1 LALSDWTLLV
11 QTLGQL
17 VAWAQLRSSGR
28 DGSAIADE
36 LMHFGASPDWSEHLL
51 QASVDAAQQVRADAT
66 LFNAAYDAG
75 AL

>member
-1 LALSDWTLLV
+1 LSDWTLLV

-36 LMHFGASPDWSEHLL
+36 LIDFGGRPNWSDDLL
-51 QASVDAAQQVRADAT
+51 QASVDCAQQVRADAA